1 MPPTVRTQ
9 TAQTAAK
16 MTVDSIEKALL
27 GAGITE
33 AKAEAYILAEHF
45 LSVPRSR
52 LVLMRDEELSSP
64 ELERA
69 VARRIKRE
77 PLAYI
82 TGRAYFMNEV
92 YRVTPDCLIPRP
104 ETELLV
110 LEAEKALRDFAS
122 AYRDENAAFSDA
134 SAGLNDR
141 AASAAADGPDRPLRV
156 LDLCTGSGCVAVS
169 LLKRCDNITA
179 DALDISAPA
188 AALCAE
194 NAVSN
199 GVGERIRVICAD
211 MFAWTPDDAFP
222 SFAVITANPPYV
234 TAAEMETLDPELYFE
249 PSSALTDGGDG
260 LSFVRELCSRYA
272 GFILPGGALLCEIG
286 CAEGKAALEIARG
299 AGLDGQ
305 IIRDLSGLDRILK
318 ITV

>member
-1 MPPTVRTQ
+1 
-9 TAQTAAK
+9 
-16 MTVDSIEKALL
+16 MTVDSIEEALL

-64 ELERA
+64 ELECA

-122 AYRDENAAFSDA
+122 AAALSAENAAFSDF
-134 SAGLNDR
+134 SAGLADS
-141 AASAAADGPDRPLRV
+141 AASAAADGPVRPLRV

-169 LLKRCDNITA
+169 LLKRCGNITA

-194 NAVSN
+194 NAASN

-234 TAAEMETLDPELYFE
+234 TAAEMEALDPELYFE
-249 PSSALTDGGDG
+249 PPSALTDGGDG

-286 CAEGKAALEIARG
+286 CAEGKAALEIARS